1 MKTIRTFVSFSS
13 KDYAVVRRLLARLKV
28 QQPLSLWDYSCEGEE
43 IPGGV
48 DITPFLTK
56 QIDDSN
62 LFIPV
67 VTSNSHGS
75 QYTRAEVAHALNC
88 RESGRLKI
96 IPLVD
101 REFINH
107 PCFRVDEFREN
118 MTINGLCF
126 ALSRDKYKL
135 HSQSP
140 INTVEWLN
148 ETLILSDLYEQ
159 ITRKKID
166 KKVSDSLG
174 KCKSRYDETKGGDRL
189 KVLNRALLEE
199 FYRQETPQIQNRV
212 WEEPFNR
219 LRSLRYYEVDF
230 SSKKDMEAAIYR
242 ICLDMDIP
250 YMPLPVEDS
259 RLPFM
264 QKFEDE
270 LAREVPAH
278 SERTNSIHCRLH
290 HALINFTVSFESGD
304 YRQAANAMGF
314 FISTC
319 EYEFPK
325 KKFYYSYIVK
335 AVCLMSMGD
344 WAEAQEILFAL
355 LRHEGVDE
363 NAFGA
368 LGYIKQHQGCYE
380 EAASFYMEALR
391 RDSKDPA
398 AASGVL
404 INNVLC
410 GNLQAIEEYLAIMEN
425 GASEQ
430 PVRDRIKIDKVK
442 AHALA
447 AIGRS
452 LEAGAIWL
460 RLVAEGAAE
469 PADAIN
475 LSRVLVDLNR
485 HEDGIRILET
495 FHTNYPESL
504 ELLHQLATLYWLVGR
519 QKDAVHHFE
528 SLIEKSPNN
537 FQYRYDHLYSLWKS
551 GQKEPACTA
560 AQQFLHIGLP
570 NGTDDFFRIGFAN
583 WVLGHEERSLYD
595 FERSGKPE
603 SEFYRYFVK

>member
-28 QQPLSLWDYSCEGEE
+28 QPLPPLWDYSCEGEE

-56 QIDDSN
+56 RIDDSD

-67 VTSNSHGS
+67 VTSNSHDSQYS
-75 QYTRAEVAHALNC
+75 QYTRAEVAHALDC

-101 REFINH
+101 REF
-107 PCFRVDEFREN
+107 E
-118 MTINGLCF
+118 
-126 ALSRDKYKL
+126 
-135 HSQSP
+135 
-140 INTVEWLN
+140 
-148 ETLILSDLYEQ
+148 
-159 ITRKKID
+159 KK
-166 KKVSDSLG
+166 S
-174 KCKSRYDETKGGDRL
+174 
-189 KVLNRALLEE
+189 
-199 FYRQETPQIQNRV
+199 V
-212 WEEPFNR
+212 WEEPFNH
-219 LRSLRYYEVDF
+219 LRSLCYYKVNF
-230 SSKKDMEAAIYR
+230 SSPKDMEAAIYR
-242 ICLDMDIP
+242 ICLDMAVP
-250 YMPLPVEDS
+250 HVPLPVEGS

-270 LAREVPAH
+270 LACEVPAN

-304 YRQAANAMGF
+304 YRQAANAMEF

-325 KKFYYSYIVK
+325 KKFYYPYIVK
-335 AVCLMSMGD
+335 AICLMSLGD
-344 WAEAQEILFAL
+344 WTEAQEILFAL

-380 EAASFYMEALR
+380 EAASYYREALM

-404 INNVLC
+404 INNVLS
-410 GNLQAIEEYLAIMEN
+410 GNLQAIEKYLAIMEN

-447 AIGRS
+447 VVGRS
-452 LEAGAIWL
+452 REAEVIWQ
-460 RLVAEGAAE
+460 RLVAEGVAE
-469 PADAIN
+469 PSDAIN
-475 LSRVLVDLNR
+475 LSRVLVDLKR
-485 HEDGIRILET
+485 HEDGIRILER
-495 FHTNYPESL
+495 FLASYPGSL
-504 ELLHQLATLYWLVGR
+504 ELLHRLATLYWLTGR
-519 QKDAVHHFE
+519 QEEAVVYFK

-537 FQYRYDHLYSLWKS
+537 FQYRYDHLYSLWKM

-560 AQQFLHIGLP
+560 AQQFLHLGFP

-583 WVLGHEERSLYD
+583 WVLGHGERAFYD

-603 SEFYRYFVK
+603 SEFYRYL